1 MYLLYI
7 YILLLINTMY
17 IYTVLFFNIYIILY
31 ILLYYYMLFIYIC
44 ILSCG
49 FPSVKYPKRDPQK
62 TRSPTLNPGRGS
74 KRQNTYVN
82 FQQIIINM
90 FIMF

>member
-1 MYLLYI
+1 
-7 YILLLINTMY
+7 
-17 IYTVLFFNIYIILY
+17 
-31 ILLYYYMLFIYIC
+31 MLFIYIYIC

-82 FQQIIINM
+82 FQPNYYQHVYHVLKYLWDADPSSL
-90 FIMF
+90 